1 MPCQNGGK
9 CQSIGSN
16 FNCSCTNG
24 YFGSNCQF
32 KILNSAIFNG
42 STILTS
48 EQSVKL
54 VNLTDFSLNSS
65 WSLIYQASRDGFSS
79 SVFHSKCDGNTGT
92 LVVIKS
98 SNSNIFGGYTQA
110 DWSGNGFHYDSNAF
124 LFSLVNSYNIPVK
137 MLVTNPQ
144 NAIYTSQYYG
154 PTFGGGH
161 DLYINSDSSYGYS
174 SLGYSYQVPSFL
186 TNSSQ
191 SFLAGSSSFKPIEIE
206 VYAILLDRNIIF

>member
-1 MPCQNGGK
+1 MPCQNGGT
-9 CQSIGSN
+9 CQSIGIN

-24 YFGSNCQF
+24 YFGTNCQF

-54 VNLTDFSLNSS
+54 ANLTDFSLNSS

-79 SVFHSKCDGNTGT
+79 SIFHSKCDGNTGT

-110 DWSGNGFHYDSNAF
+110 DWSGYTWQYDSNAF
-124 LFSLVNSYNIPVK
+124 LFSLVNSYKTPVK
-137 MLVTNPQ
+137 MIVTNPQ
-144 NAIYTSQYYG
+144 YAIFAYPSYG
-154 PTFGGGH
+154 PTFGNAH
-161 DLYINSDSSYGYS
+161 DLYISSDGLSCNSN
-174 SLGYSYQVPSFL
+174 LGYSYQVPSFL
-186 TNSSQ
+186 TSGTAAAQ
-191 SFLAGSSSFKPIEIE
+191 SFLAGSYNFRAIEIE
-206 VYAILLDRNIIF
+206 VYIKIN

>member
-65 WSLIYQASRDGFSS
+65 WSLIYQASRDGFNS

-110 DWSGNGFHYDSNAF
+110 DWSGYTWHYDSNAF

-137 MLVTNPQ
+137 MIVTNPY

-161 DLYINSDSSYGYS
+161 DLYINSDGTACYTE
-174 SLGYSYQVPSFL
+174 LGNSYQLPSFL
-186 TNSSQ
+186 TVGTFAAQ
-191 SFLAGSSSFKPIEIE
+191 SFLAGSYFFRAVEIE
-206 VYAILLDRNIIF
+206 VYIKIN

>member
-1 MPCQNGGK
+1 MQNLK
-9 CQSIGSN
+9 TLI
-16 FNCSCTNG
+16 
-24 YFGSNCQF
+24 
-32 KILNSAIFNG
+32 
-42 STILTS
+42 
-48 EQSVKL
+48 
-54 VNLTDFSLNSS
+54 NLRQNQTLKM
-65 WSLIYQASRDGFSS
+65 IYQASKDGFNS

-110 DWSGNGFHYDSNAF
+110 DWSGYYSYQYDSNAF

-174 SLGYSYQVPSFL
+174 NLGNSYQVPSFL